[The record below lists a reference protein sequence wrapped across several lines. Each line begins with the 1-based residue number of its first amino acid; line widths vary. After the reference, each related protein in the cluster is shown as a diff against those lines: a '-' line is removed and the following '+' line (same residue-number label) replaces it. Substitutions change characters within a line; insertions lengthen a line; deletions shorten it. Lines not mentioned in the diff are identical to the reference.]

1 MSIFPFFRKNR
12 YYGFI
17 LEIVYSSV
25 VIHPI
30 RNADNAAYFN
40 VIVPL
45 PVLDAAHAPKHR
57 RNVTEAK

>member
-1 MSIFPFFRKNR
+1 M
-12 YYGFI
+12 FI

-30 RNADNAAYFN
+30 RNADKAAYFN